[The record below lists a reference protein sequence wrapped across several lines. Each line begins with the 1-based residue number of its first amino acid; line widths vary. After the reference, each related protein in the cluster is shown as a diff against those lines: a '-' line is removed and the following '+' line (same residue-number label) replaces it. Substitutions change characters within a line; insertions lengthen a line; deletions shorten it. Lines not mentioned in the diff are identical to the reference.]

1 MWGKV
6 SLEQQQYQVGDK
18 VEVQGEA
25 TSISFD
31 TQPWLRHS
39 WYLASIIKVEVDELD
54 LYEYLVHFDGFGSER
69 DTWVFDYNVRK
80 ALDTPTISLEEQLSP
95 GIKVEVIGQIED
107 NSRTK
112 PQSYW
117 EAEVVQDKGA
127 SVLVKYFNTN
137 WNIALQDRLEVSKAE
152 IRRAGEPFDA
162 SIRRESI
169 HEASRE
175 HFHRK
180 LSEFMR
186 QRGTPIAFI
195 PTISS
200 KQVDLFDLY
209 MQVTNFGGIERVN
222 SVAGLITKIYEKN
235 KCYDSKNP
243 SGALALKKV
252 YLEYLFPFE
261 QSVFVKKEDRRDE
274 RFRNGM
280 KKQSFARNI
289 VPTNQVIVSEVNG
302 DNRMKG
308 VSPQVKRNKEE
319 DENSSDGDYRPKDDG
334 DGNGTPKRKA
344 ITDNDRSCKVC
355 GDYGVVHATHSES
368 MDKYFREIEN
378 YNGEPLSEADSLCRR
393 CYQHWYQYR
402 KRLKEKSTKH
412 IKGSPLK
419 DSKEGNGALN
429 ALARCR
435 QLVLEFKPYSDFWRG
450 DDRSPDLQTCLTK
463 LDTGRYNSPKEFA
476 DEVKSV
482 FAAKMKRSE
491 QSSAIYLTASSLL
504 QSFSRQFEASVGNE
518 LHFSYGSPST
528 PEMEASMHS
537 PLMDE
542 PDRRKKMKTREII
555 IPTSRD

>member
-6 SLEQQQYQVGDK
+6 SLEVQQYQIGDK

-31 TQPWLRHS
+31 TQPWLKHS

-69 DTWVFDYNVRK
+69 DAWVFDYNVRK

-117 EAEVVQDKGA
+117 EAEVVQDKGN

-137 WNIALQDRLEVSKAE
+137 WNIALQDRLEVNKME

-162 SIRRESI
+162 SVRRESI

-186 QRGTPIAFI
+186 QRGTPIAYI

-209 MQVTNFGGIERVN
+209 MQVTNLGGIERVTGIT
-222 SVAGLITKIYEKN
+222 GLVGKIYEKN
-235 KCYDSKNP
+235 KCYDSRNP

-252 YLEYLFPFE
+252 YLEYLLPFE
-261 QSVFVKKEDRRDE
+261 QSIFLKKEDRRDE

-280 KKQSFARNI
+280 KKQTFGKSTAPASNQI
-289 VPTNQVIVSEVNG
+289 VVPDPNG
-302 DNRMKG
+302 EKKITGLPN
-308 VSPQVKRNKEE
+308 PQKKTKEE

-334 DGNGTPKRKA
+334 DGSGTPKRKA

-378 YNGEPLSEADSLCRR
+378 YNGEALSEADSLCR
-393 CYQHWYQYR
+393 
-402 KRLKEKSTKH
+402 
-412 IKGSPLK
+412 
-419 DSKEGNGALN
+419 
-429 ALARCR
+429 
-435 QLVLEFKPYSDFWRG
+435 
-450 DDRSPDLQTCLTK
+450 
-463 LDTGRYNSPKEFA
+463 
-476 DEVKSV
+476 
-482 FAAKMKRSE
+482 
-491 QSSAIYLTASSLL
+491 
-504 QSFSRQFEASVGNE
+504 
-518 LHFSYGSPST
+518 
-528 PEMEASMHS
+528 
-537 PLMDE
+537 
-542 PDRRKKMKTREII
+542 
-555 IPTSRD
+555 